1 MLAYELGARSD
12 HSQSMSLSAT
22 AQGRS
27 FHSKPSGLARNGNLL
42 PQDGEQR
49 VRIGPGEVGQ
59 RSSCVRP
66 DVHLSPF
73 KGRVSD
79 WGKQPFSSICS

>member
-1 MLAYELGARSD
+1 MLAYEFGARSD
-12 HSQSMSLSAT
+12 RSQSMPLSTT

-27 FHSKPSGLARNGNLL
+27 FHSKRSGLARNGNLL
-42 PQDGEQR
+42 PQDSEQR

-59 RSSCVRP
+59 RSSCVRLE
-66 DVHLSPF
+66 VNLSPF

-79 WGKQPFSSICS
+79 WGKQSFSSICR